1 MYKKI
6 LATVNEYTNSE
17 IAARY
22 AIALAKSSSAA
33 ISFAFIAENKLDK
46 TVFKLAEAALNR
58 LFLESKEQGIEV
70 ESIMETG
77 NPLKKII
84 EIVKKNNIDIV
95 FAATRREDI
104 NRRFFMKTFARE
116 LIIRLPCSVALV
128 RVIGMGKAHPRRILV
143 PLGQHMTNIHERAF
157 FVAKLAQSFDASVT
171 IFFTPKP
178 IVRFFHGEVHI
189 KASDREK
196 NIPVDIEKFTG
207 YLNRYRIKHD
217 KRTGFGKIARAITIE
232 AAHRRNDL
240 IVMGASE
247 RSLLR
252 SFISGTPVEDVLRET
267 TCNLIILQ
275 PKHEHK

>member
-6 LATVNEYTNSE
+6 LAAVNEYTNSE

-128 RVIGMGKAHPRRILV
+128 RVVRMGKMQPRRILV
-143 PLGQHMTNIHERAF
+143 PLRSHMTNISERAF
-157 FVAKLAQSFDASVT
+157 FVAKFAQAFDASVT
-171 IFFTPKP
+171 IFHIPKP
-178 IVRFFHGEVHI
+178 IVQFFHGEVNI

-196 NIPVDIEKFTG
+196 NIPADIKKFTG
-207 YLNRYRIKHD
+207 HLNRYMIQHD
-217 KRTGFGKIARAITIE
+217 KRTGLGKIARAITIE

-252 SFISGTPVEDVLRET
+252 SFISGNPVEDVLRET
-267 TCNLIILQ
+267 TCNLIILR